1 MKERLIE
8 LISEVQYMGGLEEK
22 LADHLLDNGVVV
34 VDSRVVS
41 PKNLPLITHIA
52 GYPINEVIDLMEAK
66 NAGRIVELPCAVG
79 DDIYWIN
86 PSTNKVECAKND
98 IKAVCYF
105 GDGDFKIICQGAN
118 KPEDIGTT
126 WCFLTKEEAEKAL
139 ERSEGK

>member
-1 MKERLIE
+1 MTCYDCIHCERCSDIE
-8 LISEVQYMGGLEEK
+8 GGYSAIRSDVSK
-22 LADHLLDNGVVV
+22 CKHFKPK
-34 VDSRVVS
+34 SRF
-41 PKNLPLITHIA
+41 I
-52 GYPINEVIDLMEAK
+52 
-66 NAGRIVELPCAVG
+66 ELPCAVG

-139 ERSEGK
+139 ERSSNEKV